1 MFVLFYAS
9 VLGYCSGTFQQMV
22 MRLNLISCL
31 SSFVTSMRSDCFKL
45 YYNKPV
51 LKCVGGWIHQEN
63 TEGWQKNQ
71 WEKMGANPCHLG
83 TKCFDLVGSNW
94 SFF

>member
-1 MFVLFYAS
+1 
-9 VLGYCSGTFQQMV
+9 
-22 MRLNLISCL
+22 
-31 SSFVTSMRSDCFKL
+31 MRSDCFKL

-83 TKCFDLVGSNW
+83 TKCFDLVGNNW
-94 SFF
+94 FFF